1 MVAPSF
7 TLIWSPKAAQD
18 LERLYDWI
26 AETSATAATSYLI
39 GLTTKAGSL
48 IRHPRRGHPLHES
61 DLPPDD
67 NPFREIH
74 YRQHRIIYT
83 IHGLEV
89 IVITV
94 IHQRR
99 HFALW
104 MLDP

>member
-1 MVAPSF
+1 MVPPPF
-7 TLIWSPKAAQD
+7 TLIWSPKAVLD
-18 LERLYDWI
+18 LDRLYDWI
-26 AETSATAATSYLI
+26 ANASGASAATYLL
-39 GLTTKAGSL
+39 GLTTKAESL

-74 YRQHRIIYT
+74 FRNHRIIYT
-83 IHGLEV
+83 IHEREV
-89 IVITV
+89 TIITV

-104 MLDP
+104 MMDP